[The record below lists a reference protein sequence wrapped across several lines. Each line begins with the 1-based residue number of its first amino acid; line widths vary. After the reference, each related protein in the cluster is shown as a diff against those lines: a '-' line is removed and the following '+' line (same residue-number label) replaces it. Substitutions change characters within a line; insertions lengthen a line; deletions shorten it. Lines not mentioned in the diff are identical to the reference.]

1 MGLLGLFGIIGMV
14 FGVCAIIDN
23 SFNKNQKIII
33 IKESLPA
40 GVVKGV
46 PLCDKENDK
55 EVSIKIPEKSNDLN
69 KENINKEVKGSKE
82 EDKKTK

>member
-33 IKESLPA
+33 IKESIPA

-55 EVSIKIPEKSNDLN
+55 EVSIKTPEKSNDCN
-69 KENINKEVKGSKE
+69 KENNNKTTEE